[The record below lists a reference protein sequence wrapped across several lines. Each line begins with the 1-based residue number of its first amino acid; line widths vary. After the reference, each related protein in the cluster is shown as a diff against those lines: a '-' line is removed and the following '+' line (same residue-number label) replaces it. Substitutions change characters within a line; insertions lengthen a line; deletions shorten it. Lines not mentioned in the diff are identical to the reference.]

1 MVAGALREKQ
11 GHGTHAA
18 VQQRL
23 ILWVRWLL
31 ADFVVPLLRA
41 PLLLHRVRGLPA
53 GGLLLQVLRLGLQL
67 ITLCEQTPL
76 R

>member
-41 PLLLHRVRGLPA
+41 HFYCTESEVYRQEVFYYRCS
-53 GGLLLQVLRLGLQL
+53 V
-67 ITLCEQTPL
+67 
-76 R
+76 